1 MKLENKV
8 AIVTGASSG
17 IGLAIAKIFLQ
28 EGAKVVF
35 SDINEIDGQ
44 AAVNNLGEKAIFIKC
59 DVSKVEEVNN
69 LVKST
74 VEKYERL
81 DIMVNNAGISA
92 PGGAMGCTDEDWAK
106 VIGVNLS
113 GVFYGVKAAA
123 NAMKSLQIK
132 GSIVNI
138 SSILG
143 LVGFQDAIAYSS
155 AKGGVSNLTR
165 SAALDLAALG
175 IRVNAIA
182 PGFITT
188 AMTKTFLEDENFS
201 KFIISSTPLGY
212 VGKPE
217 DVAQAA
223 LYLGSD
229 DSAYVTGIVLP
240 VDGGWTC
247 K

>member
-17 IGLAIAKIFLQ
+17 IGLAIAKMYLQ
-28 EGAKVVF
+28 EGATVVF
-35 SDINEIDGQ
+35 SDVNEVEGNADF
-44 AAVNNLGEKAIFIKC
+44 GEKASFVKC
-59 DVSKVEEVNN
+59 NVANAMEVNS
-69 LVKST
+69 LVNST
-74 VEKYERL
+74 VEKHGRL
-81 DIMVNNAGISA
+81 DIMVNNAGIGA
-92 PGGAMGCTDEDWAK
+92 LGGATDCTDEDWSK

-113 GVFYGVKAAA
+113 GVFYGVKAAT

-132 GSIVNI
+132 GSIINI

-143 LVGFQDAIAYSS
+143 LVGFKGAIAYSS

-165 SAALDLAALG
+165 SAALDLASAG

-182 PGFITT
+182 PGFIAT
-188 AMTKTFLEDENFS
+188 AMTKTVLEDENFS
-201 KFIISSTPLGY
+201 KFVTESTPLGY

-217 DVAQAA
+217 DIAEAA

-229 DSAYVTGIVLP
+229 NSAYVTGIVLP